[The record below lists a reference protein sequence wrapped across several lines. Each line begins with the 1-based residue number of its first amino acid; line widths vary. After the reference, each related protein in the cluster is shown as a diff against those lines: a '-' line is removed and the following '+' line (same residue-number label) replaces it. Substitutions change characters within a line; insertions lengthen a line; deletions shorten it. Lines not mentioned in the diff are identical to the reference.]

1 MDIPME
7 HLKGAQI
14 DMSDSEL
21 TVHTDI
27 LDGPAKDS
35 PVFEESNE
43 TVQYKTPPLPGGPY
57 GGRNDQN
64 G

>member
-1 MDIPME
+1 MELPIE

-14 DMSDSEL
+14 EMSDSEL

-27 LDGPAKDS
+27 LDGGAKDS

-43 TVQYKTPPLPGGPY
+43 TVQYKSPALPGGAY
-57 GGRNDQN
+57 GGRNDPN

>member
-14 DMSDSEL
+14 GMKDSEL

-27 LDGPAKDS
+27 LDGEAKDS

-43 TVQYKTPPLPGGPY
+43 TVQYKSPALPGGAY
-57 GGRNDQN
+57 GGRNDLN